1 MADGAIFHLDVSTVS
16 RSQGRSS
23 VAAAAYR
30 AGQKLLDERT
40 GLCHDYKRKQGVLE
54 TFIAAPDGC
63 DWITDR
69 GTLWDSVEAAETRK
83 NSTVAREW
91 LVALPD
97 ALGADQR
104 TELTRALAAELVTR
118 YGVAVDVA
126 IHAPGKGGDQRNH
139 HAHLLTTTRQAGP
152 DGLGAKTRILDAAKT
167 GGVEIAGMRQW
178 WAAMLND
185 ALEAA
190 EISTRV
196 DHRRKSVIAA
206 QISSEAKAL
215 ERQATDI
222 EALNKP
228 PAEVGGIWK
237 GLGSASRALRHGGL
251 SVLTASTSH
260 VENLRGRAQELHN
273 RAKELTKNPPNK
285 HSGPKLTAYKR
296 RMAPQWAQEAAER
309 ARDAQRAAE
318 ARETALRASEAAAG
332 RQREA
337 QRAAETQKALQAREM
352 ALRAQVS
359 RAQEARQ
366 RERRAQNLAE
376 QRKANFQTFREKQ
389 LQRADSFPTPSQRW
403 PFPKFGALEPDSLQM
418 TFGSKYR
425 SKLTQGEITET
436 IRGMLKRWVER
447 IVEDLAALKPM
458 TSIWTAMTGGNINAG
473 AALKKALT
481 DHPDLAEPL
490 KPAIEDHKAKQESEK
505 PSPPKVTPKPP
516 GPSFSP

>member
-40 GLCHDYKRKQGVLE
+40 GLWHDYKRKQGVLE

-69 GTLWDSVEAAETRK
+69 NTLWDSVETAEKRK

-97 ALGADQR
+97 ALEPEQR

-126 IHAPGKGGDQRNH
+126 IHAPSKGGDQRNH

-152 DGLGAKTRILDAAKT
+152 DGLGAKTRVLDAAKT
-167 GGVEIAGMRQW
+167 GGVEIANMREW
-178 WAAMLND
+178 WAGMVND
-185 ALEAA
+185 ALKAA
-190 EISTRV
+190 QSPARV
-196 DHRRKSVIAA
+196 DHRRKTVIAA
-206 QISSEAKAL
+206 EIRAEAEAF

-222 EALNKP
+222 EALNKS
-228 PAEVGGIWK
+228 PAEVGGLWK
-237 GLGSASRALRHGGL
+237 GLGSATRALHNGGL
-251 SVLTASTSH
+251 SVLTATPDH
-260 VENLRGRAQELHN
+260 VEKLRDRALELRN
-273 RAKELTKNPPNK
+273 RAKELTQNPPNT
-285 HSGPKLTAYKR
+285 HNGPKLTVYKR
-296 RMAPQWAQEAAER
+296 RMAPQWAQEAAVKTKEEQRVLEARESAAER
-309 ARDAQRAAE
+309 QRAAQGAAEEQRMAE
-318 ARETALRASEAAAG
+318 AREAVI
-332 RQREA
+332 
-337 QRAAETQKALQAREM
+337 
-352 ALRAQVS
+352 RAQER

-366 RERRAQNLAE
+366 RERMAQRLAE
-376 QRKANFQTFREKQ
+376 QRKADFQTFKEKQ
-389 LQRADSFPTPSQRW
+389 QERADSFPTPSQRW
-403 PFPKFGALEPDSLQM
+403 PFPKFVLLEPESLQL

-425 SKLTQGEITET
+425 SKLTPDEITET
-436 IRGMLKRWVER
+436 IRTMVKRWVER
-447 IVEDLAALKPM
+447 IVEDLATLKPM

-490 KPAIEDHKAKQESEK
+490 KPVIDDHMAKQEPEK
-505 PSPPKVTPKPP
+505 PTVPKAKPKPS